1 MWGMLH
7 AVFAMVSALITFGS
21 CALFTIFAIW
31 RMSDFLDELLVDNT
45 VDDIADNVF
54 KPVSLS
60 AFFLCAFSVWI
71 LSSFFNVNF
80 SPQG

>member
-1 MWGMLH
+1 MLH

-45 VDDIADNVF
+45 VDDIAV
-54 KPVSLS
+54 
-60 AFFLCAFSVWI
+60 
-71 LSSFFNVNF
+71 
-80 SPQG
+80 